1 MKFRMLFPAVP
12 IDFQNSKLCLI
23 GEWSIAQSNKLMVEN
38 LVEKLEN
45 VINGIPILAQS
56 VTHHLVTAS
65 TLYDI
70 QRKNANI

>member
-1 MKFRMLFPAVP
+1 
-12 IDFQNSKLCLI
+12 
-23 GEWSIAQSNKLMVEN
+23 MVEE
-38 LVEKLEN
+38 LVENGIVMTWLLKASRLFQEKLEN

-70 QRKNANI
+70 QRKYANLLFRY